1 MHFGLG
7 GCVGSHVVIRI
18 ALVSTNIAP
27 YGDKIFEEVQMK
39 YELVKSTIWE

>member
-1 MHFGLG
+1 MHFGLT

-18 ALVSTNIAP
+18 ALVSTKIAP
-27 YGDKIFEEVQMK
+27 YGDKILGEVEMK